1 MLNKKEITAI
11 IVSVIILGFVVAL
24 SKELDNFSENIIYA
38 FLSIFIIVFLN
49 ILSKK
54 AIAYYFESEVE
65 IKLWELERYGL
76 LGVSSQGLI
85 HPSKKFKKPFPIG
98 AVLPV
103 ILAIISMGYV
113 KWLAS
118 LVFDIK
124 ASVHRAAK
132 RHGLYTF
139 SEMTEFH
146 IGLIAAS
153 GIIINLL
160 SAVIAYFLGYEEFT
174 RLSLY
179 FVFFNM
185 LPLSDL
191 DGNKIFFGSLILWSF
206 LAALSLVGLGYAI
219 FII

>member
-1 MLNKKEITAI
+1 MINKKEITSI
-11 IVSVIILGFVVAL
+11 IISVIILGFVVAL
-24 SKELDNFSENIIYA
+24 SKELENFSENIFYA
-38 FLSIFIIVFLN
+38 FLMIFIILILN
-49 ILSKK
+49 IFSKK
-54 AIAYYFESEVE
+54 AMAHYLDSEVE
-65 IKLWELERYGL
+65 IKLWELERIGFFGTL
-76 LGVSSQGLI
+76 SQGYL

-103 ILAIISMGYV
+103 VISIISMGYV

-118 LVFDIK
+118 LVFDVK

-139 SEMTEFH
+139 SEMTEYH

-160 SAVIAYFLGYEEFT
+160 GAIVSYFLGFEEFT

-185 LPLSDL
+185 LPISEI

-206 LAALSLVGLGYAI
+206 LAALAIIGLVYSI
-219 FII
+219 FMI